1 MKKNILLA
9 SVLTC
14 MYGGTAF
21 AQKQESKKIEE
32 IVVSETKF
40 QQNKTK
46 TGRTIEKITSKDLE
60 QRKGQSVATIL
71 SQLAGFEV
79 VGNQSGVGKN
89 LELFVRGGT
98 TKQVLILIDGNP
110 VVDASSISTTYDL
123 RLLPVEQVESIEV
136 LKGASSVLYGANAA
150 TAVINIT
157 LKKATDKGVIGT
169 AYFNVGTQN
178 LATTKK
184 YKPEEYNQGF
194 SLNGTKGKM
203 SFLTALNS
211 TEITGISEAKGDNF
225 EKDKFSRVNLNQQ
238 LGVVINKEIKLNF
251 FANYDRLR
259 FAYDTGAFVDNEVN
273 TLIGEQF
280 RGGFSPSM
288 KYEKGELKIN
298 SSFGFYEQKRLS
310 GVSLNNY
317 TESFSKSRNINVDV
331 FNKYNIGN
339 SLAFITGVQF
349 QYFDMLQATPYV
361 NIYNQDAKYTMLDP
375 YITAVLNTKFGL
387 NVNAGARYL
396 KHSVYKDYIIL
407 NINPSFNFEKI
418 NLKLYGSIG
427 GAVVAPTLYQVYS
440 EYGNKDLSPQENA
453 TIETGFEKS
462 FLNQKLKISAVGFY
476 REENNS
482 IGFKKKAS
490 NVGWQ
495 YENIEGINKSK
506 GIESNIMIKPIEKV
520 SLTGNYTFVENDEA
534 IAKSVAKHRV
544 NAGVSV
550 EFTKSITWDA
560 QFQFVDFRNVSYYNS
575 FTFKATDTSVAAY
588 KLFHT
593 NLKVKLSNHL
603 NVFGSVQNL
612 LNEEF
617 IEAMGYNTRGRNFK
631 IGMNFQ
637 F

>member
-1 MKKNILLA
+1 M
-9 SVLTC
+9 
-14 MYGGTAF
+14 
-21 AQKQESKKIEE
+21 
-32 IVVSETKF
+32 
-40 QQNKTK
+40 
-46 TGRTIEKITSKDLE
+46 
-60 QRKGQSVATIL
+60 
-71 SQLAGFEV
+71 
-79 VGNQSGVGKN
+79 
-89 LELFVRGGT
+89 FVRGGS

-169 AYFNVGTQN
+169 AYFNIGTQN
-178 LATTKK
+178 LTTTKK

-194 SLNGTKGKM
+194 SLNGTKGKI
-203 SFLTALNS
+203 SFLTSLNS
-211 TEITGISEAKGDNF
+211 AEITGISEAKGDDF

-238 LGVVINKEIKLNF
+238 LGVAINKGIKLDF

-288 KYEKGELKIN
+288 KYKKGELKIN

-310 GVSLNNY
+310 GASLNNY

-396 KHSVYKDYIIL
+396 KHSVYKDYVIF

-440 EYGNKDLSPQENA
+440 EYGNKDLTPQENT

-482 IGFKKKAS
+482 IAFKKKTS
-490 NVGWQ
+490 NTGWQ

-506 GIESNIMIKPIEKV
+506 GIESNIMIKPLEKIT
-520 SLTGNYTFVENDEA
+520 LTGNYTFVENDQA
-534 IAKSVAKHRV
+534 IAKAVAKHRV
-544 NAGVSV
+544 NASLSV
-550 EFTKSITWDA
+550 ELTKSIAWDA
-560 QFQFVDFRNVSYYNS
+560 QFQFIDFRNLSYYNS
-575 FTFKATDTSVAAY
+575 FTFKATDVSVSAY

-593 NLKVKLSNHL
+593 NLKVKLTNHL
-603 NVFGSVQNL
+603 SVFGSVQNL

-617 IEAMGYNTRGRNFK
+617 IETMGYNTRGRNFK
-631 IGMNFQ
+631 IGINFQ

>member
-1 MKKNILLA
+1 
-9 SVLTC
+9 

>member
-14 MYGGTAF
+14 MYGSAF
-21 AQKQESKKIEE
+21 AQEQESKKIEE
-32 IVVSETKF
+32 VVVSETKF
-40 QQNKTK
+40 LQNKTK

-60 QRKGQSVATIL
+60 QRKGQSVATVL

-79 VGNQSGVGKN
+79 VGSQSGVGKN
-89 LELFVRGGT
+89 LDLFVRGGS

-157 LKKATDKGVIGT
+157 LKKATDKGVVGT
-169 AYFNVGTQN
+169 AYFNIGTQN
-178 LATTKK
+178 LTTTKK

-194 SLNGTKGKM
+194 SLNGTKGKI
-203 SFLTALNS
+203 SFLTSLNS
-211 TEITGISEAKGDNF
+211 AEITGISEAKGDDF

-238 LGVVINKEIKLNF
+238 LGVAINKEIKLDF

-288 KYEKGELKIN
+288 KYKKGELKIN

-396 KHSVYKDYIIL
+396 KHSVYKDYVIF

-440 EYGNKDLSPQENA
+440 EYGNKDLTPQENT
-453 TIETGFEKS
+453 TIEAGFEKS
-462 FLNQKLKISAVGFY
+462 FFDQKMKISAVGFY

-482 IGFKKKAS
+482 IAFKKKTS
-490 NVGWQ
+490 NTGWQ

-506 GIESNIMIKPIEKV
+506 GIESNIMIKPLEKIT
-520 SLTGNYTFVENDEA
+520 LTGNYTFVENDQA
-534 IAKSVAKHRV
+534 IAKAVAKHRI
-544 NAGVSV
+544 NASLSV
-550 EFTKSITWDA
+550 ELTKSIAWDA

-575 FTFKATDTSVAAY
+575 STFRATDVSVSAY

-603 NVFGSVQNL
+603 SVFGSVQNL

-617 IEAMGYNTRGRNFK
+617 IETMGYNTRGRNFK